1 MSENEFN
8 NEENLDMD
16 EDLIVFET
24 EDGEEVTFVIE
35 DYFFYNGDEYAIL
48 TEYDTEK
55 EGRRPD
61 PGGAGRAGRAA
72 EGIHRGLPEQPA
84 GAAGQRRRPEPGR
97 DAAQAAQK
105 ALKHYSP
112 GERSLSRAA
121 GLAIIATRA
130 RRGARRPE
138 GPEKWPEDRRTPN
151 RKETDHERN
160 EPGAQPERRRDGN
173 G

>member
-1 MSENEFN
+1 M
-8 NEENLDMD
+8 
-16 EDLIVFET
+16 
-24 EDGEEVTFVIE
+24 
-35 DYFFYNGDEYAIL
+35 
-48 TEYDTEK
+48 EK
-55 EGRRPD
+55 EKIARINELARKRKA
-61 PGGAGRAGRAA
+61 GGLTPEEQA
-72 EGIHRGLPEQPA
+72 EQ
-84 GAAGQRRRPEPGR
+84 
-97 DAAQAAQK
+97 DA
-105 ALKHYSP
+105 LRKHYSP

-138 GPEKWPEDRRTPN
+138 GPEKRPEDRRTPN